1 MAARTEKFF
10 TAHFKPGT
18 KTVDVVEER
27 GYVRSYGNV
36 KSGNQITVGIY
47 RQGRNWRIVE
57 KLSGLLIWEGK
68 CLLNEAFQYCQDD
81 DRIDRIF
88 TIIDTAQK
96 YGQPGNKVYDCIQ
109 AIRQMASL

>member
-18 KTVDVVEER
+18 KKIDIVEER

-47 RQGRNWRIVE
+47 RQGRNWRIIE
-57 KLSGLLIWEGK
+57 RLSGLLIWEGK
-68 CLLNEAFQYCQDD
+68 CLLNEAFQHCQDD
-81 DRIDRIF
+81 SLIDRVF

-96 YGQPGNKVYDCIQ
+96 FGQPGNKVYDCIQ
-109 AIRQMASL
+109 AIRQMESL

>member
-1 MAARTEKFF
+1 MATRTEKFF

-18 KTVDVVEER
+18 KTIEVVEER

-47 RQGRNWRIVE
+47 RQGRNWRIIE
-57 KLSGLLIWEGK
+57 RLSGMLIWEGK

-96 YGQPGNKVYDCIQ
+96 FGQPGNKVYDCIQ
-109 AIRQMASL
+109 AIRQMESL